1 MQKTTVGLLQDRVQ
15 TGGQLHWNP
24 YTCLQEFFNF
34 ITYYVQTETVCF
46 TTMLNNTVK
55 QYG

>member
-15 TGGQLHWNP
+15 TGGQLHWHP

-34 ITYYVQTETVCF
+34 ITYYVQTETVCC